1 MFNELKI
8 KFGNVI
14 TYLATILPT
23 VASNRDQI
31 KFGSHTYKKLSFFAC
46 PFTIVPWGDCIVKEN
61 REK

>member
-46 PFTIVPWGDCIVKEN
+46 PFTIVPWGTVL
-61 REK
+61 

>member
-14 TYLATILPT
+14 TYLATILLIHT

-46 PFTIVPWGDCIVKEN
+46 PFTIVPWGGLYCK
-61 REK
+61 RE

>member
-1 MFNELKI
+1 MLLP
-8 KFGNVI
+8 
-14 TYLATILPT
+14 TYVATILPT

-46 PFTIVPWGDCIVKEN
+46 PFTIVPWGDYIVKEN